1 MKIRVE
7 LDPAC
12 AEPEV
17 VVRAARMTEE
27 VGALLAQLQ
36 GGEEAAIAGW
46 QNGRA
51 ALLEPGSIARFYAL
65 GAKVFACT
73 PQGEYAVRF
82 RLYELEERL
91 KNRGFA
97 RISNS
102 EIVRLGAVKEFDLSF
117 AGTIR
122 VIFRDG
128 SASYVSRRYVGR
140 IKQVLGI

>member
-82 RLYELEERL
+82 GFTNW
-91 KNRGFA
+91 KNG
-97 RISNS
+97 
-102 EIVRLGAVKEFDLSF
+102 
-117 AGTIR
+117 
-122 VIFRDG
+122 
-128 SASYVSRRYVGR
+128 
-140 IKQVLGI
+140 

>member
-51 ALLEPGSIARFYAL
+51 ALLEPGSIARFYAS

-73 PQGEYAVRF
+73 ASGEYAVKF

-91 KNRGFA
+91 GEKGFV
-97 RISNS
+97 RISHS
-102 EIVRLGAVKEFDLSF
+102 EIVRLKAVKEFDLSL
-117 AGTIR
+117 AGAIR
-122 VIFRDG
+122 VIFWDG
-128 SASYVSRRYVGR
+128 SFSYVSRRYVGK
-140 IKQVLGI
+140 IKRVLGI

>member
-73 PQGEYAVRF
+73 VRF

-102 EIVRLGAVKEFDLSF
+102 EIVRLGAVKEFDLSL
-117 AGTIR
+117 AGAIR
-122 VIFRDG
+122 VIFWDG
-128 SASYVSRRYVGR
+128 SFSYVSRRYVGK
-140 IKQVLGI
+140 IKRVLGI